1 MHPNHFLLTGAREK
15 LIQTIMALRSQKIKD
30 QKLKLTPKE
39 NLKLLEYQVELFR
52 EVADVMTKVD
62 LPRDFWDQTQVR
74 MENELAS
81 AQAAFIEENEEDN
94 WIKILI
100 FFKLLTPLLL
110 TSFQGSFR
118 TDFPIPARYILES
131 LLLLLKYRILSMW
144 FSKLHEEYIL
154 IYQIHHVFSLS
165 QVLLHIIFCICSL
178 SVTQCWNIMHKSR
191 LFLNANCVMIWKW
204 DFFAIFKHSDARL
217 ENFYASKTIIV

>member
-1 MHPNHFLLTGAREK
+1 
-15 LIQTIMALRSQKIKD
+15 MAIRSQKIKD

-144 FSKLHEEYIL
+144 FSKLDEEYIL

-165 QVLLHIIFCICSL
+165 QVQLHIIFCICSL

-191 LFLNANCVMIWKW
+191 IFFLNANCVMIWN
-204 DFFAIFKHSDARL
+204 DIFLVIFKHSEARL
-217 ENFYASKTIIV
+217 ENFYAFKTIIFSTFDF

>member
-178 SVTQCWNIMHKSR
+178 SVTQCWNRKCTS
-191 LFLNANCVMIWKW
+191 L
-204 DFFAIFKHSDARL
+204 DFFQMRIVWWY
-217 ENFYASKTIIV
+217 ENETFL